1 MRPEELHLVIIEDN
15 IDNRFIIQEMLRRDL
30 GVKSVVAIG
39 AGWQFFKHLRE
50 HRDQQIDMILLDIQ
64 LPGDDGY
71 AILQRIRETPALT
84 DTTVIAVTANV
95 MRQDV
100 ERARAAGFNGF
111 IGKPID
117 RRRFPEQ
124 IRRILAGE
132 DVWEMMRG

>member
-1 MRPEELHLVIIEDN
+1 MRPDDVQMVVIEDN
-15 IDNRFIIQEMLRRDL
+15 IDNRFILLEMLRRDL
-30 GVKSVVAIG
+30 GVKSLSAHA

-50 HRDQQIDMILLDIQ
+50 HRDQRVDLILLDIQ

-71 AILQRIRETPALT
+71 TILQRIREMPALK

-111 IGKPID
+111 IAKPID
-117 RRRFPEQ
+117 RRRFPDQ
-124 IRRILAGE
+124 IRRILEGE
-132 DVWEMMRG
+132 DVWEMARG